1 MIQILLKIIIITF
14 LFFDTVSL
22 FELWRFQ
29 WFFWA
34 QVTNFWLW
42 LLFKVVESHFGA
54 SILLSWG
61 FSGPISRVMIIFLSD
76 SRFDGAVTTIGILGD
91 TVIIFGISRAIANV
105 SLFLTFNNLNRKNV
119 DLFGEFFFILQLFLN
134 IILHGFVYCQSF

>member
-1 MIQILLKIIIITF
+1 
-14 LFFDTVSL
+14 
-22 FELWRFQ
+22 
-29 WFFWA
+29 
-34 QVTNFWLW
+34 
-42 LLFKVVESHFGA
+42 
-54 SILLSWG
+54 
-61 FSGPISRVMIIFLSD
+61 MIIFLSD